1 MPKVK
6 PIAPPGTRT
15 RSTFNITLKTTPK
28 TLAELNALPPLPF
41 RNPYLIPWED
51 PPDAPGRPYRTNAA
65 DIHSHVLPN
74 LDDGAIC
81 MEESL
86 ELLRLDREEGVRTVF
101 ATPHYGKENGFAPTT
116 ADTFTVFNRLQAAA
130 KKTYPEIEL
139 YFGTEWYCSE
149 NIVERIRSKEAW
161 PMMPSDWYMV
171 EFMEWRG
178 NTEPAET
185 ILRRLKKMKDSH
197 IKTIL
202 AHAERYTALQ
212 EDRDLAKR
220 ICDMGVL
227 LQVNAFDLQMNT
239 NEDTRNLAQWMAKEH
254 LISFLGSDMHGIR
267 PGRRFPKMR
276 KGIRWL
282 YENVGEDYAND
293 VVRRNAEKYLGIP
306 KLREET
312 GMSNEIQQE

>member
-1 MPKVK
+1 MSRARTVARPK
-6 PIAPPGTRT
+6 ASLRT
-15 RSTFNITLKTTPK
+15 SPETDSLIHT
-28 TLAELNALPPLPF
+28 LPPLPF

-65 DIHSHVLPN
+65 DIHSHVLPG
-74 LDDGAIC
+74 LDDGSIS

-101 ATPHYGKENGFAPTT
+101 ATPHYNRESGFAPTA

-130 KKTYPEIEL
+130 RETCPEVEL
-139 YFGTEWYCSE
+139 FFGTEWYCSE
-149 NIVERIRSKEAW
+149 NIVERIRNKEAW

-171 EFMEWRG
+171 EFLEWECCA
-178 NTEPAET
+178 EPAET
-185 ILRRLKKMKDSH
+185 ILRRLKKLKDNN

-212 EDRDLAKR
+212 EDRDLVKR
-220 ICDMGVL
+220 ICDLGVL
-227 LQVNAFDLQMNT
+227 LQVNAFDLQRNT
-239 NEDTRNLAQWMAKEH
+239 KEDTRELARWMAKEH

-267 PGRRFPKMR
+267 PARRFPKMR

-282 YENVGEDYAND
+282 YENVDEDYAND

-306 KLREET
+306 KLKEDTSEQNIKPEQT
-312 GMSNEIQQE
+312 